1 MNTTKKLIILLL
13 ALMLPVT
20 AFTLPPY
27 NYTNYEFEVDGIYY
41 ILEGDEA
48 CVTFQKYENGMHVS
62 DYHNDVII
70 PPQVTYQGITYP
82 VTIIDYYAFNY
93 CIGLTSITI
102 PESITT
108 IRDNAFWLCTGLT
121 RVNITNIEAWCKIM
135 MGYSNPLVYAQHLYL
150 NGTEVTDLI
159 IPESITKIRN
169 YAFEGCSGLTSVT
182 IPNTVTSIGDNAF
195 QGCSGLTSIIIPN
208 SVTEIGPIAF
218 EGCTGLTSVTLGN
231 SVTTIS
237 HHAFSRCAGITNIE
251 IPESVTTIGANAFNS
266 CTGLTGIVIP
276 DLVTEIGNG
285 AFYHCTG
292 LTSLSIGKSVR
303 TIGDNAFKNTSLIE
317 TVTCKATIPP
327 SWGNMDMFTVNVF
340 NHAPLHVLVGCERAY
355 MADTNWG
362 QFLTIIGDVIEE
374 QSGDVNGDGEVTVA
388 DANNVI
394 DIVVMGGNSGH
405 TRAPAADVND
415 DGEVNIADVNAI
427 IDIILSIK

>member
-13 ALMLPVT
+13 ALVLPVT
-20 AFTLPPY
+20 AFALPPY

-48 CVTFQKYENGMHVS
+48 CVTFQKYESGMHLS

-70 PPQVTYQGITYP
+70 PPQVTYQGVTYP

-135 MGYSNPLVYAQHLYL
+135 MGNSNPLVYAHHLYV
-150 NGTEVTDLI
+150 NGTEVTELV
-159 IPESITKIRN
+159 IPDGITAISN
-169 YAFEGCSGLTSVT
+169 YAFCCCE
-182 IPNTVTSIGDNAF
+182 
-195 QGCSGLTSIIIPN
+195 
-208 SVTEIGPIAF
+208 
-218 EGCTGLTSVTLGN
+218 
-231 SVTTIS
+231 
-237 HHAFSRCAGITNIE
+237 
-251 IPESVTTIGANAFNS
+251 
-266 CTGLTGIVIP
+266 
-276 DLVTEIGNG
+276 
-285 AFYHCTG
+285 G
-292 LTSLSIGKSVR
+292 LTSLTIPSSVR
-303 TIGDNAFKNTSLIE
+303 TIGTNAFENCYGIKEII
-317 TVTCKATIPP
+317 CKAMTPP
-327 SWGNMDMFTVNVF
+327 TVGAICFDGVSATLFVPSEAMGAYQADRVWGRF
-340 NHAPLHVLVGCERAY
+340 NIQPI
-355 MADTNWG
+355 TN
-362 QFLTIIGDVIEE
+362 

-427 IDIILSIK
+427 IDIILSTK